1 LPRLPPARGS
11 RPTDRP
17 TNHSRGVA
25 GRGRAA
31 TSGGG
36 RRPRPA
42 QMASGFIWCGGG
54 FGFFVLLGL
63 LPACLACLLLLLRAR
78 GAVVTSTA
86 PLSPPAGTGSCNGQG
101 EGGKT
106 RRDEPSRADTSTP
119 PASATR
125 RGGWRSAPVL
135 LGTSRPRAPAEQ
147 SRHDEERGQCATVP
161 GADPRARDPAEDVP
175 GVTMTCGGQPKYIP
189 LK

>member
-1 LPRLPPARGS
+1 VGEVLVSSCCSASCLPAWLVCYCCCVRGAPSSPPRL
-11 RPTDRP
+11 
-17 TNHSRGVA
+17 HSPLQLELE
-25 GRGRAA
+25 AA
-31 TSGGG
+31 
-36 RRPRPA
+36 
-42 QMASGFIWCGGG
+42 MAKGK
-54 FGFFVLLGL
+54 
-63 LPACLACLLLLLRAR
+63 
-78 GAVVTSTA
+78 
-86 PLSPPAGTGSCNGQG
+86 
-101 EGGKT
+101 GGKT